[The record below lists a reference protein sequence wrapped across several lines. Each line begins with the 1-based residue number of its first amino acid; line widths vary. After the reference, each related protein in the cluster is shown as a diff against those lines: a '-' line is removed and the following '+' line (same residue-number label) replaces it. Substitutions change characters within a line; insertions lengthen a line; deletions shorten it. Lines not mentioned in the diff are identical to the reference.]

1 MKLVKVT
8 QNNDPNDKSLCVLV
22 QDASPFDG
30 AVVRYTSFKLVEQE
44 NSIRIFE
51 DRKYL
56 FIPFWIVD
64 EGNKTYKEYPK
75 YKFSLKKIK
84 EIYNINQS

>member
-1 MKLVKVT
+1 M
-8 QNNDPNDKSLCVLV
+8 
-22 QDASPFDG
+22 
-30 AVVRYTSFKLVEQE
+30 FKLEEQE

>member
-1 MKLVKVT
+1 M
-8 QNNDPNDKSLCVLV
+8 
-22 QDASPFDG
+22 
-30 AVVRYTSFKLVEQE
+30 FKLVEQE

-64 EGNKTYKEYPK
+64 VGNKTYKEYPK